1 MNTKNYISAEYKEI
15 NEKEKTIIH
24 YISTSTPDRY
34 NDIVNPAGIDYADFR
49 KNPVVFFGHRS
60 NGFPIGKNIWLKPD
74 GKGVIAKTQFDSSDA
89 AGEVFRLN
97 KEGFLNSWSIG
108 FIPKGSPKITRDE
121 NTGDVYNLIDEWS
134 LLEYSSVAL
143 PANPDCVNLMMKE
156 LKCPE
161 VRKILETENEK
172 LLNSGKFD
180 LLGQEINE
188 VKKALMKLEDRVSEK
203 LIQILKLKN

>member
-1 MNTKNYISAEYKEI
+1 MNTKNYISPEYREI

-34 NDIVNPAGIDYADFR
+34 NDIVNPEGIDDSDFR

-74 GKGVIAKTQFDSSDA
+74 GKGVIAKTKFDSSDA

-108 FIPKGSPKITRDE
+108 FIPKGNPKISRDE
-121 NTGDVYNLIDEWS
+121 NTGDVYNLIDEWT

-161 VRKILETENEK
+161 VRKILETENET
-172 LLNSGKFD
+172 LINSGKLV
-180 LLGQEINE
+180 LLGQEIIE
-188 VKKALMKLEDRVSEK
+188 LKKALMKLEDRVSGK